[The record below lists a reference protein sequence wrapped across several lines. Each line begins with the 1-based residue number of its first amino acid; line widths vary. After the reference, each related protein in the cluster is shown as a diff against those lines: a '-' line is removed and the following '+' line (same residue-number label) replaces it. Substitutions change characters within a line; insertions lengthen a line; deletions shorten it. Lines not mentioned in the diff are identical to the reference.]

1 MGEGVMSRLA
11 WGWAAGV
18 VIAMTVAA
26 CSSGRPVTG
35 QIATGGG
42 SATGGTSATGGS
54 AGTDMVVTVPDAS
67 NSGRTCSDLFDQTKL
82 PTFSF
87 EISADNWAKLNAD
100 FHDLKDV
107 LAGTPPQTYYPVT
120 FHFGPETV
128 TTAAVRLR
136 GKSSWVNT
144 VMFDANPKMQFVIAF
159 DQVVPKQKF
168 HGLSSL
174 HLAMARDDWT
184 FLNERIGNNWFR
196 EVGIAAPCSN
206 SAKVNVNGE
215 YYGLYVA
222 EGGVNQSLLTQ
233 FFPGNANGDL
243 FKGGTEAQTNMA
255 GPNWTRLLSLQRAA
269 DLASLQAVVDL
280 PGTVLEWAAEAV
292 INDADGYYGG
302 AHNYYVYDEGAAGFV
317 WLPDHADSS
326 LEWLEL
332 FSSLSYKQ
340 HPIFWWVGRPFAEV
354 PPQDYLIVLDDPT
367 WRAHY
372 TDAIATQAGKWNVT
386 EILGWIDT
394 WSAQIA
400 DAVAADPH
408 RWATP
413 DQFHAALAA
422 TRDVA
427 MHRPDYLQSFV
438 ACERG
443 APADSTDQDGDG
455 APWCNDCDD
464 GNPAI
469 RPGAAEIC
477 GNGVDDNC
485 DGRIDEGCT
494 TPADA
499 GTGG

>member
-1 MGEGVMSRLA
+1 MSGLA
-11 WGWAAGV
+11 WGWV
-18 VIAMTVAA
+18 VAIAVTVAA
-26 CSSGRPVTG
+26 CGSSRPVTG

-42 SATGGTSATGGS
+42 SATGGTSAGGS
-54 AGTDMVVTVPDAS
+54 TGTGVAVTVPDAS
-67 NSGRTCSDLFDQTKL
+67 NSGRPCSDLFDQTQL

-120 FHFGPETV
+120 FHFGAETV

-144 VMFDANPKMQFVIAF
+144 VMFDANPKMQFVVAF
-159 DQVVPKQKF
+159 DQLVPKQKF

-174 HLAMARDDWT
+174 HLAMPRDDWT

-196 EVGIAAPCSN
+196 EIGIAAPCSN
-206 SAKVNVNGE
+206 SAMLDVNGE

-222 EGGVNQSLLTQ
+222 EGSVNESLLAE
-233 FFPGNANGDL
+233 FFPANPTGDL
-243 FKGGTEAQTNMA
+243 FKGGTEAQTNTA
-255 GPNWTRLLSLQRAA
+255 GPNWGRLQSLEQAA
-269 DLASLQAVVDL
+269 DLASLQPLVDL
-280 PGTVLEWAAEAV
+280 SGTVLEWAAEAV

-302 AHNYYVYDEGAAGFV
+302 AHNYYVYDEGTAGFV

-340 HPIFWWVGRPFAEV
+340 HPIFWWVGRPLAEV
-354 PPQDYLIVLDDPT
+354 PPADYLIVLDDPT

-372 TDAIATQAGKWNVT
+372 TDAIATQVGKWNVT
-386 EILGWIDT
+386 EILGWLDT

-408 RWATP
+408 KWATP
-413 DQFHAALAA
+413 DQFKAALAA
-422 TRDVA
+422 TRDVV
-427 MHRPDYLQSFV
+427 MHRPEYLQSFV

-443 APADSTDQDGDG
+443 SPADSTDQDGDG
-455 APWCNDCDD
+455 VPWCNDCDD
-464 GNPAI
+464 TNPAV
-469 RPGAAEIC
+469 RPGSAEIC

-494 TPADA
+494 TSPGA